1 MKRSELRETIFK
13 LLFMAQFN
21 SPAEMPEQ
29 LKLYFES
36 LEQGRE
42 DALYA
47 KPGEYRDCRSWDVN
61 SLYPSIMRDAP
72 MPVGSPISVSYT
84 HLITISQEIWKGW

>member
-13 LLFMAQFN
+13 HLFMAQFN

-47 KPGEYRDCRSWDVN
+47 KCPTEADE
-61 SLYPSIMRDAP
+61 
-72 MPVGSPISVSYT
+72 SYMK
-84 HLITISQEIWKGW
+84 E